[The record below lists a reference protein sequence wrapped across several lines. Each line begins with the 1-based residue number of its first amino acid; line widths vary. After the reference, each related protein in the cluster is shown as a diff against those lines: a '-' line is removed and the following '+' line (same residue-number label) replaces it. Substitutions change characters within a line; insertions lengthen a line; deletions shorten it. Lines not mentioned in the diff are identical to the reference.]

1 MKKTA
6 FFCFVALMTIVGCNE
21 AIEPKITTITA
32 EEMQS
37 LLEAENVKLIDVR
50 TEEEYKAGAI
60 PGAQNIDFLSPTF
73 YDDIKSLDKNEPV
86 ILYCKT
92 GRRSLN
98 CAEELVKQGFV
109 KIYDL
114 EGGYS
119 KWIHEAPD
127 KKN

>member
-1 MKKTA
+1 MRKLA
-6 FFCFVALMTIVGCNE
+6 FLFFITLVTFTSCKE
-21 AIEPKITTITA
+21 KSEPKITTISA

-50 TEEEYKAGAI
+50 TEEEYKDGFI

-73 YDDIKSLDKNEPV
+73 YEDIKSLDKNESV
-86 ILYCKT
+86 IVYCKT
-92 GRRSLN
+92 GNRSAR
-98 CAEELVKQGFV
+98 CANELVKQGFV

-119 KWIHEAPD
+119 KWKHQQ
-127 KKN
+127 

>member
-1 MKKTA
+1 MKKIV
-6 FFCFVALMTIVGCNE
+6 FFCFVVSLGLIGCNE
-21 AIEPKITTITA
+21 ASEPKITTISA

-50 TEEEYKAGAI
+50 TEKEYKEGSI

-73 YDDIKSLDKNEPV
+73 QNDIKSLDKNEPV
-86 ILYCKT
+86 IVYCNT
-92 GRRSLN
+92 GKRSLR

-119 KWIHEAPD
+119 KWKHED
-127 KKN
+127 KSND